1 MPKISSL
8 TPRLV
13 VSDAARA
20 IAFYIDAFSAKEL
33 ERHKDDNGHVV
44 FAALAIGDLKLT
56 LTEEKREW
64 HNVAPTSLGG
74 SPVLIALAVDDA
86 DAVGRKMERAGAK
99 VVFPIDD
106 HGYGFRDG
114 RLVDPFGH
122 YWIVSQAL

>member
-1 MPKISSL
+1 MPTIFSL

-20 IAFYIDAFSAKEL
+20 IAFYAEAFGAKEL
-33 ERHKDDNGHVV
+33 ERHADASGHVV
-44 FAALAIGDLKLT
+44 HAALAIGDLKLT
-56 LTEEKREW
+56 LTEEKRGW
-64 HNVAPTSLGG
+64 HNVAPSSLNG
-74 SPVLIALAVDDA
+74 SPVLLTLGVGDA
-86 DAVGRKMERAGAK
+86 DAVGKKMERAGAK

>member
-1 MPKISSL
+1 MPTISSL

-13 VSDAARA
+13 VSNAARA
-20 IAFYIDAFSAKEL
+20 IAYYAQALGAKVL
-33 ERHKDDNGHVV
+33 ERHEDDGGHVV
-44 FAALAIGDLKLT
+44 FAALAIGELKIT
-56 LTEEKREW
+56 LTEEKRDW
-64 HNVAPTSLGG
+64 HNLSPSLLGG
-74 SPVLIALAVDDA
+74 SPVLLTLAVDDA
-86 DAVGRKMERAGAK
+86 DAIGNQMERAGAK

>member
-1 MPKISSL
+1 MPTISSL

-20 IAFYIDAFSAKEL
+20 IAFYAEAFGAKEL
-33 ERHKDDNGHVV
+33 ERHADNSGHVV
-44 FAALAIGDLKLT
+44 HAELAIGDLKFT
-56 LTEEKREW
+56 LTEEKRDW
-64 HNVAPTSLGG
+64 HNVAPTSLKG
-74 SPVLIALAVDDA
+74 SPVLLTLGVDNA
-86 DAVGRKMERAGAK
+86 DAVGKKMERAGAK

>member
-1 MPKISSL
+1 MFKISSL

-20 IAFYIDAFSAKEL
+20 ISFYAEAFGAKVL
-33 ERHKDDNGHVV
+33 EHHADDSGHVV
-44 FAALAIGDLKLT
+44 LAVLAIGDLKFA
-56 LTEEKREW
+56 LTEEKRAW

-74 SPVLIALAVDDA
+74 SPVLLALAVDDA
-86 DAVGRKMERAGAK
+86 DAVGEKMQRAGAK

>member
-1 MPKISSL
+1 MFKISSL

-20 IAFYIDAFSAKEL
+20 IAFYAEAFGAQL
-33 ERHKDDNGHVV
+33 IERHEDDSGHVV
-44 FAALAIGDLKLT
+44 LAALEIGGLKLT
-56 LTEEKREW
+56 LTEEKRAW
-64 HNVAPTSLGG
+64 HNVAPSSLGG
-74 SPVLIALAVDDA
+74 TPVILTLGVDDA
-86 DAVGRKMERAGAK
+86 DAVGKKMQRAGAQ

-122 YWIVSQAL
+122 YWIVAQPL